1 MAAATTRASSVTT
14 LQASRLVLAV
24 ALAATAAAGCRKKAA
39 AGSGKAAGE
48 PAHVAGTPHP
58 DDVVGAWKKEGL
70 EPASFQLADPAEYK
84 AAYCAEGS
92 VGGVEALICEY
103 ADDESVDRG
112 TQTIQTLWESQGV
125 TTSVVVRT
133 KHTVLALVD
142 RGKAD
147 PDGKTISRLVG
158 AFRKM

>member
-1 MAAATTRASSVTT
+1 MRASK
-14 LQASRLVLAV
+14 LVFALALTA
-24 ALAATAAAGCRKKAA
+24 ALAAGCKKNQAAEKDKAKGMA
-39 AGSGKAAGE
+39 E

-58 DDVVGAWKKEGL
+58 DDVVGAWKKDGFD
-70 EPASFQLADPAEYK
+70 PASFQLTDPGEYK

-103 ADDESVDRG
+103 ADDDSVDRG
-112 TQTIQTLWESQGV
+112 KQTIQTLWESQGV

-147 PDGKTISRLVG
+147 PDGKTISRLVS